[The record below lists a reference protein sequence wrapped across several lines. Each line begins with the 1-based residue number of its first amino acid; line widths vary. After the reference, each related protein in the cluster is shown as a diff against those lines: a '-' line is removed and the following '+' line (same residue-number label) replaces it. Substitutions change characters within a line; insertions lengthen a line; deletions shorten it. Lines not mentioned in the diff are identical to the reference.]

1 MKEKLLSIFTFC
13 KSYVLTAVTIGG
25 LLWGVFKFVNAA
37 TKNIEQTQILSI
49 EMREMNDSLSQQIK
63 NIATQQEAMVNAL
76 QDVSLQISDINS
88 ANDAWHNSYVQFV
101 RENSKTTND
110 LFRYLEG
117 LDLSLKKN

>member
-13 KSYVLTAVTIGG
+13 KSYVLTIVAIGG
-25 LLWGVFKFVNAA
+25 ILWASFKFVNA
-37 TKNIEQTQILSI
+37 TTENISQTVILAS
-49 EMREMNDSLSQQIK
+49 EMKEMNESLTRQIE
-63 NIATQQEAMVNAL
+63 NLATQQQCMVNSL

-88 ANDAWHNSYVQFV
+88 ANNAWHTSYTLFV

-117 LDLSLKKN
+117 LDLALKKN